1 MNKTININLAGMF
14 FHIDEDAYTK
24 LQHYLDAI
32 KRSFTDKQGRD
43 EIILDIEARIAE
55 LFAEKRADKSQV
67 ISMKDVDEV
76 IAIMG
81 QPEDYMVDED
91 IFEDEPE
98 TTSAKTKKSSNKRLY
113 RDTENS
119 YVGGVSSGLGHYLEI
134 DAIWVRL
141 LWVVLTLASSGI
153 FLLIYIAFWIFTP
166 EAKTTAEKLSMRG
179 EEVTI
184 SNIEKKIRE
193 GFDNVSEKVKNVDYQ
208 KYGNRAKAGAGSAAS
223 AFARIINI
231 FLKII
236 VAFVGI
242 VILLTAGSGLI
253 ALFISLFTF
262 GTFGVID
269 APWNDYLMMHI
280 SGTSVWIGAIFS
292 FFAVGV
298 PLFFLFILGLK
309 ILVKNLKSIGVTAKL
324 VLLGLWILSVIGL
337 AVIGIKEATSRAFD
351 EEIMETYSIPI
362 KKQDTLHIEMRNN
375 GIYSP
380 YVSRHYNMKLKYD
393 ENENK
398 VLYNEDIGLIIRST
412 PDSVARLE
420 IIKSA
425 EGKSVLDAKKRAEN
439 IDYKFK
445 MEGNTLYL
453 DSYFLIRE
461 ELLARDQEID
471 MTLWLPEGSF
481 FIPNENTSYFHRNS
495 YSSYDILQ
503 NGQEGYLLKVEENHA
518 VCLDCP
524 VEVIEEDED
533 VFDSEER
540 IFKTAE
546 EEERYLR
553 NQARKLEQDTIGT
566 DEPTDAS
573 DDFDAPVSKT
583 KNGV

>member
-1 MNKTININLAGMF
+1 MF
-14 FHIDEDAYTK
+14 FHIDEDAYKK

-55 LFAEKRADKSQV
+55 LFSEKRADKSQV

-98 TTSAKTKKSSNKRLY
+98 AASTKKAKKASIKRLY

-208 KYGNRAKAGAGSAAS
+208 KYSNRAKAGAGSAAS
-223 AFARIINI
+223 AFGRIVNVI
-231 FLKII
+231 LRII

-253 ALFISLFTF
+253 GLFISLFTF
-262 GTFGVID
+262 GTFGIID

-292 FFAVGV
+292 FFAIGV
-298 PLFFLFILGLK
+298 PLFFLFVLGLK
-309 ILVKNLKSIGVTAKL
+309 ILVKNLKSIGTTAKL

-351 EEIMETYSIPI
+351 EEIMQTYSIPI

-393 ENENK
+393 ENDNK

-412 PDSVARLE
+412 QDSVARLE

-439 IDYKFK
+439 IDYQFK
-445 MEGNTLYL
+445 TDGNMLYL
-453 DSYFLIRE
+453 DSYFLIRD

-481 FIPNENTSYFHRNS
+481 FIANENTYYYHRNS
-495 YSSYDILQ
+495 YSSDDILQ
-503 NGQEGYLLKVEENHA
+503 NGQEGHLLKVEENRA
-518 VCLDCP
+518 VCQDCP
-524 VEVIEEDED
+524 IEVIEEDED
-533 VFDSEER
+533 VFDSNEDTFNTTAQEEKYLEDQKNR
-540 IFKTAE
+540 IEK
-546 EEERYLR
+546 
-553 NQARKLEQDTIGT
+553 DTT
-566 DEPTDAS
+566 STEEPTDAS
-573 DDFDAPVSKT
+573 DDFNAPVSKIN
-583 KNGV
+583 NGV

>member
-14 FHIDEDAYTK
+14 FHIDEDAFKK

-98 TTSAKTKKSSNKRLY
+98 TTSSKKTKKSSNKRLY

-134 DAIWVRL
+134 DAIWIRL

-153 FLLIYIAFWIFTP
+153 FLLIYVAFWIFTP

-223 AFARIINI
+223 AFASIINVFLRII
-231 FLKII
+231 
-236 VAFVGI
+236 VGFVGI
-242 VILLTAGSGLI
+242 IILLVAGGGLI

-262 GTFGVID
+262 GTFGIID

-280 SGTSVWIGAIFS
+280 SETSLWLGVIFS
-292 FFAVGV
+292 FFVFGIL
-298 PLFFLFILGLK
+298 LFFLFVLGLK
-309 ILVKNLKSIGVTAKL
+309 ILVKNLKSIGNTAKL
-324 VLLGLWILSVIGL
+324 VLLGIWIISAIGL
-337 AVIGIKEATSRAFD
+337 AVISVKEATSRAIS
-351 EEIMETYSIPI
+351 ENVVETFSIPAT
-362 KKQDTLHIEMRNN
+362 KQDTLMIEMRNN
-375 GIYSP
+375 NQYKS
-380 YVSRHYNMKLKYD
+380 YVGYRNHNVQLKYD
-393 ENENK
+393 ENENG
-398 VLYNEDIGLIIRST
+398 VLYSEDIRVIIRST
-412 PDSVARLE
+412 KDSIAKIEVNKEAD
-420 IIKSA
+420 
-425 EGKSVLDAKKRAEN
+425 GKSVLDAKRRAEN
-439 IDYKFK
+439 IEYGFDLK
-445 MEGNTLYL
+445 GNTLYL
-453 DSYFLIRE
+453 DSYFLVRE
-461 ELLARDQEID
+461 QLKARDQELYV
-471 MTLWLPEGSF
+471 TLWLPEGSH
-481 FIPNENTSYFHRNS
+481 FIADDNVNYFHRNS
-495 YSSYDILQ
+495 YRSNDILQ
-503 NGQEGYLLKVEENHA
+503 NNQEGYLLRVEDDHA

-524 VEVIEEDED
+524 IEEIEEEDED
-533 VFDSEER
+533 VFNSDDDTFNTS
-540 IFKTAE
+540 AE
-546 EEERYLR
+546 EEKYLE
-553 NQARKLEQDTIGT
+553 EQKKRFEEDTT
-566 DEPTDAS
+566 TVDEPTDAS
-573 DDFDAPVSKT
+573 DDF
-583 KNGV
+583 

>member
-14 FHIDEDAYTK
+14 FHIDEDAFNK

-32 KRSFTDKQGRD
+32 KRSFTDNQGRD
-43 EIILDIEARIAE
+43 EIIMDIEARIAE
-55 LFAEKRADKSQV
+55 LFAEKRANKSQV

-223 AFARIINI
+223 AFARIINV
-231 FLKII
+231 FLRII

-242 VILLTAGSGLI
+242 VILLTAGCGLI

-262 GTFGVID
+262 GTFGIIE
-269 APWNDYLMMHI
+269 APWNDQLMMHI
-280 SGTSVWIGAIFS
+280 SETSIWVGAILS
-292 FFAVGV
+292 FFAAGV

-309 ILVKNLKSIGVTAKL
+309 ILVKNLKSIGTTAKL

-337 AVIGIKEATSRAFD
+337 AIIGIREATSRAFD
-351 EEIMETYSIPI
+351 EEVTETYVVPT
-362 KKQDTLHIEMRNN
+362 KAQDTLMVAMRNN
-375 GIYSP
+375 SQYS
-380 YVSRHYNMKLKYD
+380 SHFGWNSDEFELKYD

-398 VLYNEDIGLIIRST
+398 VLYNEDLKLIIRST
-412 PDSVARLE
+412 KDTVAKLD

-425 EGKSVLDAKKRAEN
+425 EGRSILDAKKRAEN
-439 IDYKFK
+439 IEYHFEFSDK
-445 MEGNTLYL
+445 TLYL
-453 DSYFLIRE
+453 DSYFLVKGD
-461 ELLARDQEID
+461 LKARDQEID
-471 MTLWLPEGSF
+471 LVLWLPEQSF
-481 FIPNENTSYFHRNS
+481 IIVDKNIEAYHRNS

-503 NGQEGYLLKVEENHA
+503 NGQEGYTLRVENDNA

-524 VEVIEEDED
+524 VELIEEEDED
-533 VFDSEER
+533 VFDTEDDG
-540 IFKTAE
+540 FNTTAE
-546 EEERYLR
+546 EKKYLEEQKKRF
-553 NQARKLEQDTIGT
+553 EQDPEGM

-573 DDFDAPVSKT
+573 DDF
-583 KNGV
+583 

>member
-1 MNKTININLAGMF
+1 MF
-14 FHIDEDAYTK
+14 FHIDEDAFKK

-98 TTSAKTKKSSNKRLY
+98 TTSSKKTKKSSNKRLY

-134 DAIWVRL
+134 DAIWIRL

-153 FLLIYIAFWIFTP
+153 FLLIYVAFWIFTP

-223 AFARIINI
+223 AFASIINVFLRII
-231 FLKII
+231 
-236 VAFVGI
+236 VGFVGI
-242 VILLTAGSGLI
+242 IILLVAGGGLI

-262 GTFGVID
+262 GTFGIID

-280 SGTSVWIGAIFS
+280 SETSLWLGVIFS
-292 FFAVGV
+292 FFVFGIL
-298 PLFFLFILGLK
+298 LFFLFVLGLK
-309 ILVKNLKSIGVTAKL
+309 ILVKNLKSIGNTAKL
-324 VLLGLWILSVIGL
+324 VLLGIWIISAIGL
-337 AVIGIKEATSRAFD
+337 AVISVKEATSRAIS
-351 EEIMETYSIPI
+351 ENVVETFSIPAT
-362 KKQDTLHIEMRNN
+362 KQDTLTIEMRNN
-375 GIYSP
+375 NQYKS
-380 YVSRHYNMKLKYD
+380 YVGYRNHNVQLKYD
-393 ENENK
+393 ENENGI
-398 VLYNEDIGLIIRST
+398 LYSENIRVIIRST
-412 PDSVARLE
+412 KDSIAKIEVNKEAD
-420 IIKSA
+420 
-425 EGKSVLDAKKRAEN
+425 GKSVLDAKRRAEN
-439 IDYKFK
+439 IEYGFDLK
-445 MEGNTLYL
+445 GNTLYL
-453 DSYFLIRE
+453 DSYFLV
-461 ELLARDQEID
+461 RDQELYV
-471 MTLWLPEGSF
+471 TLWLPEGSH
-481 FIPNENTSYFHRNS
+481 FIADDNVNYFHRNGYRS
-495 YSSYDILQ
+495 NDILQ
-503 NGQEGYLLKVEENHA
+503 NDQEGYLLRVEDDHA

-524 VEVIEEDED
+524 IEEIEEENED
-533 VFDSEER
+533 VFNSDDDTFNTS
-540 IFKTAE
+540 AE
-546 EEERYLR
+546 EEKYLE
-553 NQARKLEQDTIGT
+553 EQKKRFEEDTTAI

-573 DDFDAPVSKT
+573 DDFDAPVSNTNKS
-583 KNGV
+583 V

>member
-14 FHIDEDAYTK
+14 FHIDEDAFNK

-43 EIILDIEARIAE
+43 EIIMDIEARVAE
-55 LFAEKRADKSQV
+55 LFTEKRANKSQV
-67 ISMKDVDEV
+67 ISLKDVDEV

-98 TTSAKTKKSSNKRLY
+98 QPYTKSSKKTSNKALY

-134 DAIWVRL
+134 EAIWIRL
-141 LWVVLTLASSGI
+141 IWVVLTVASSGV
-153 FLLIYIAFWIFTP
+153 FLFVYIAFWIFTP

-179 EEVTI
+179 EDVTI

-208 KYGNRAKAGAGSAAS
+208 KYGNRAKAGAGTAAT
-223 AFARIINI
+223 AFGSIVNII
-231 FLKII
+231 LKVI

-262 GTFGVID
+262 GTFGVIE
-269 APWNDYLMMHI
+269 APWNDELMMHI
-280 SGTSVWIGAIFS
+280 SGTSIWVGAIFS
-292 FFAVGV
+292 FFAAGV

-337 AVIGIKEATSRAFD
+337 AVIGVKEATSRAFD
-351 EEIMETYSIPI
+351 EEAMETYVIPT
-362 KKQDTLHIEMRNN
+362 KAQDTLIVEMRNN
-375 GIYSP
+375 TQYS
-380 YVSRHYNMKLKYD
+380 SNFGWSSNDFELKYD
-393 ENENK
+393 ENDNK
-398 VLYNEDIGLIIRST
+398 VLYNEDIGLVIRST
-412 PDSVARLE
+412 KDSVAKLE

-425 EGKSVLDAKKRAEN
+425 EGSSVLDAKKRAEN
-439 IDYKFK
+439 IEYHFEFSK
-445 MEGNTLYL
+445 NTLYL
-453 DSYFLIRE
+453 DSYFLVKE
-461 ELLARDQEID
+461 DLKARDQEID
-471 MTLWLPEGSF
+471 LVLWLPEQSF
-481 FIPNENTSYFHRNS
+481 LMVDANTEQYHRNS

-503 NGQEGYLLKVEENHA
+503 NGQEGYTLRVENNNSI
-518 VCLDCP
+518 CLDCP
-524 VEVIEEDED
+524 VEVIEDED
-533 VFDSEER
+533 VFDTEENIDEDDNFSDDDSELKEDE
-540 IFKTAE
+540 F
-546 EEERYLR
+546 
-553 NQARKLEQDTIGT
+553 DT
-566 DEPTDAS
+566 S
-573 DDFDAPVSKT
+573 DDFDAPVPDKEEM
-583 KNGV
+583 N

>member
-1 MNKTININLAGMF
+1 MF
-14 FHIDEDAYTK
+14 FHIDEDAYKK

-55 LFAEKRADKSQV
+55 LFSEKRADKSQV

-98 TTSAKTKKSSNKRLY
+98 AASTKKAKKASIKRLY

-223 AFARIINI
+223 AFGRIVNVI
-231 FLKII
+231 LRII

-253 ALFISLFTF
+253 GLFISLFTF
-262 GTFGVID
+262 GTFGIID

-292 FFAVGV
+292 FFAIGV
-298 PLFFLFILGLK
+298 PLFFLFVLGLK
-309 ILVKNLKSIGVTAKL
+309 ILVKNLKSIGTTAKL

-351 EEIMETYSIPI
+351 EEIMQTYSIPI

-393 ENENK
+393 ENDNK

-412 PDSVARLE
+412 QDSVARLE

-439 IDYKFK
+439 IDYQFK
-445 MEGNTLYL
+445 TDGNMLYL
-453 DSYFLIRE
+453 DSYFLIRD

-481 FIPNENTSYFHRNS
+481 FIANENTYYYHRNS
-495 YSSYDILQ
+495 YSSDDILK
-503 NGQEGYLLKVEENHA
+503 NGQEGHLLKVEENRA
-518 VCLDCP
+518 VCQDCP
-524 VEVIEEDED
+524 IEVIEEDED
-533 VFDSEER
+533 VFDSNEDTFNTTAQEEKYLEDQKNR
-540 IFKTAE
+540 IEK
-546 EEERYLR
+546 
-553 NQARKLEQDTIGT
+553 DTT
-566 DEPTDAS
+566 STEEPTDAS

-583 KNGV
+583 NNGV

>member
-1 MNKTININLAGMF
+1 MF
-14 FHIDEDAYTK
+14 FHIDEDAYKK

-55 LFAEKRADKSQV
+55 LFSEKRADKSQV

-98 TTSAKTKKSSNKRLY
+98 AASTKKAKKASIKRLY

-223 AFARIINI
+223 AFGRIVNVI
-231 FLKII
+231 LRII

-253 ALFISLFTF
+253 GLFISLFTF
-262 GTFGVID
+262 GTFGIID

-292 FFAVGV
+292 FFAIGV
-298 PLFFLFILGLK
+298 PLFFLFVLGLK
-309 ILVKNLKSIGVTAKL
+309 ILVKNLKSIGTTAKL

-351 EEIMETYSIPI
+351 EEIMQTYSIPI
-362 KKQDTLHIEMRNN
+362 KQQDTLHIEMRNN

-393 ENENK
+393 ENDNK

-412 PDSVARLE
+412 QDSVARLE

-439 IDYKFK
+439 IDYQFK
-445 MEGNTLYL
+445 TDGNTLYL
-453 DSYFLIRE
+453 DSYFLIRD

-481 FIPNENTSYFHRNS
+481 FIANENTYYYHRNS
-495 YSSYDILQ
+495 YSSDDILQ
-503 NGQEGYLLKVEENHA
+503 NGQEGHLLKVEENRA
-518 VCLDCP
+518 VCQDCP
-524 VEVIEEDED
+524 IEVIEEDED
-533 VFDSEER
+533 VFDSNEDTFNTTAQEEKYLEDQKNR
-540 IFKTAE
+540 IEK
-546 EEERYLR
+546 
-553 NQARKLEQDTIGT
+553 DTT
-566 DEPTDAS
+566 STEEPTDAS

-583 KNGV
+583 NNGV